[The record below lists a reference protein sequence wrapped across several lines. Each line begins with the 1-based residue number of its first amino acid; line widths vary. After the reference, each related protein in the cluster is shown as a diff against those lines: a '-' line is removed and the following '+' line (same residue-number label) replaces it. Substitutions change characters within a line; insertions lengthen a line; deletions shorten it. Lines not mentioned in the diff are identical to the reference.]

1 MLRTESTTADACIP
15 IAMLSRADVLDLGL
29 DARALFV
36 FAFIDDR
43 TPVFELLTM
52 SGMPLTDAADALA
65 SLCAAG
71 AVALA
76 EEIDQRAGSER
87 SGIVEVSRLAEE
99 ASKMP

>member
-1 MLRTESTTADACIP
+1 MVP
-15 IAMLSRADVLDLGL
+15 RAELVELGV

-52 SGMPLTDAADALA
+52 TGMPLTDAADALA
-65 SLCAAG
+65 SLCAVG

-76 EEIDQRAGSER
+76 EDLR
-87 SGIVEVSRLAEE
+87 SACGQ
-99 ASKMP
+99 